1 MNDMPRTLTKK
12 RPPMGAHL
20 ARLRQE
26 AGLSQIELCEILGV
40 NQQTI
45 AFWEQSAKPPRST
58 VLPEMAK
65 ALGVNVEDLLS
76 CGKGRPR
83 TKAGPV
89 GKLQKTFQ
97 AVSKL
102 PRRQQEKIIDII
114 ELFLHQQK

>member
-1 MNDMPRTLTKK
+1 MADMPRKLTKK
-12 RPPMGAHL
+12 RPALGAHL
-20 ARLRQE
+20 MNLRQA
-26 AGLSQIELCEILGV
+26 AGLSQIELSEILGV

-65 ALGVNVEDLLS
+65 ALGVKVEELLS
-76 CGKGRPR
+76 CRKGRAR
-83 TKAGPV
+83 LKAGPV
-89 GKLQKTFQ
+89 GKLQKTFE